1 MTQKSKETE
10 KQSSNQSQS
19 FLASLGSLAFIIILV
34 FAFKSSILDANN
46 IPSGSMIP
54 TLKIG
59 DFLFVNKMRYS
70 LRMPFTEK
78 ELYRFDDPKRG
89 DIVTFAPPNRD
100 KIRALLI
107 ALGLSPELSAY
118 IPPAIEENY
127 IETNSPQKYFG
138 LGNMFSKRFVKRV
151 IGLPGDT
158 IRLSQTQMKANRGDL
173 VSYTFIEYK
182 EKGANSFTNYNPQ
195 IHPAEKELSDLDNV
209 NAIGKSLFVENKR
222 DFKHFTIEGSHVG
235 SYTFFEHC
243 SRNGG
248 ACKIPEGYYM
258 VMGDNRDDSSDS
270 RFWGLV
276 KREDILGKALIIY
289 FSINWKDYTCM
300 YKSSVE
306 NIETD
311 PYHEEKYENEE
322 LFKHCHISEIDRS
335 MMNESLL
342 GWLDRT
348 LRYRIWRMDI
358 RWKRIGR
365 ILE

>member
-10 KQSSNQSQS
+10 KQTNIQQQS
-19 FLASLGSLAFIIILV
+19 FLSSIGSLLFIIILV
-34 FAFKSSILDANN
+34 FGFKSSILDANN

-70 LRMPFTEK
+70 FRMPFTEK

-100 KIRALLI
+100 KVRALLI
-107 ALGLSPELSAY
+107 ALNLSPDLSVY

-127 IETNSPQKYFG
+127 IESNGPQRFFG
-138 LGNMFSKRFVKRV
+138 LANMFSKRFVKRV

-158 IRLSQTQMKANRGDL
+158 IRLTQTQVKTTRGDA

-182 EKGANSFTNYNPQ
+182 EKGSTDFKNYGPQ
-195 IHPAEKELSDLDNV
+195 IQPSEKELSDLDNV
-209 NAIGKSLFVENKR
+209 NAIGKSLFTENKR
-222 DFKHFTIEGSHVG
+222 DFKHFTIEGSHMG
-235 SYTFFEHC
+235 NYTFYEYC

-248 ACKIPEGYYM
+248 VCTIPDGYYM

-300 YKSSVE
+300 YKEGAGTES
-306 NIETD
+306 D

-322 LFKHCHISEIDRS
+322 LFKHCHVSEIDRT
-335 MMNESLL
+335 MMNESIF

-365 ILE
+365 ILQ